1 VGGKSTKTKA
11 DQAGDTVMSPR
22 LPAYGAER
30 APGAIVQRSGLELGT
45 RSSERV
51 VVGSAAS
58 GQGQCL
64 VRDEVLVYLG
74 PACPKEVKARVDAH
88 VASCASCRQWVRHL
102 DDEILEYIGGQRSE
116 EELAQMDAHLDACTP
131 CRDLVHHVV
140 QGMAQS
146 WPGVPHDTADGST
159 TFAPGNVVN
168 GRYLIRSFLGR
179 GGMGEVYEGFDRLMD
194 RRIALKTVLCTV
206 ADRPRA
212 ARRFKEEV
220 RNAQRVGHA
229 HVCRI
234 NDLQE
239 HHESA
244 LGPPLPFFTMEF
256 VDGERLGNRVLKG
269 KLPLEDVRVIALQLL
284 SGLEAAHARGVLHLD
299 FKSDNVMLRR
309 NKKGPDAVI
318 MDFGLSRVLG
328 NESRLRTSDRRQ
340 FAGTLPYMSVEQLE
354 CREEL
359 GPPTD
364 IYAFGVVLYELLTRA
379 LPFEGDTLSAVLVK
393 QLKERPKPPSRHVPG
408 LSPALDRFVLRC
420 LHRDPRQRYADA
432 GEALAA
438 LSSIGGWSRRGG
450 RWRFWR
456 TAVPLA
462 AIAVLAGLL
471 AASGKRGPDTADT
484 LVDPSSPTSA
494 ADVQQVTRALAPA
507 DVAGPLLAPPT
518 QPAVVDDPGSR
529 QAATPSESTRET
541 PPVGAVPVV
550 TPTARGAHAE
560 ARPNAERAT
569 STRLST
575 PAITPPPPAAA
586 TASPPSG
593 AAESNL
599 IAGSNAAVSNAAVS
613 NAAVSNAAAG
623 SAEAAV
629 PAAPGGTPPVGGPAW
644 KPERVPKRLS
654 VPGASAAGPVR

>member
-1 VGGKSTKTKA
+1 VGGKSTKSKA
-11 DQAGDTVMSPR
+11 NQAADTVTSR
-22 LPAYGAER
+22 LPPAYAAER
-30 APGAIVQRSGLELGT
+30 APDVVVQRSGLELGS

-51 VVGSAAS
+51 VVSAS
-58 GQGQCL
+58 GQGRCL
-64 VRDEVLVYLG
+64 ARNDVLVYLG
-74 PACPKEVKARVDAH
+74 PGCPKELRARVEGH
-88 VASCASCRQWVRHL
+88 VEGCASCRQWVRHL

-146 WPGVPHDTADGST
+146 WPGTAHDPAEAGT
-159 TFAPGNVVN
+159 TFAPGNIVN
-168 GRYLIRSFLGR
+168 GRYLIRSFVGR
-179 GGMGEVYEGFDRLMD
+179 GGMGEVYEAFDRLMD

-229 HVCRI
+229 QVCRI

-256 VDGERLGNRVLKG
+256 VDGERLGNRVLQG

-309 NKKGPDAVI
+309 SSKAPDAVI

-359 GPPTD
+359 GPATD
-364 IYAFGVVLYELLTRA
+364 IYSFGVVLYEMLTQA

-420 LHRDPRQRYADA
+420 LHRDTRQRFDDA
-432 GEALAA
+432 GQALAA
-438 LSSIGGWSRRGG
+438 LSSIGDWSRLDG
-450 RWRFWR
+450 RARFRR
-456 TAVPLA
+456 TALPLA
-462 AIAVLAGLL
+462 AIAILAAII
-471 AASGKRGPDTADT
+471 AASGKRDREPAASKPAS
-484 LVDPSSPTSA
+484 LEQAPASPEP
-494 ADVQQVTRALAPA
+494 VQQVTRGLAPVPPA
-507 DVAGPLLAPPT
+507 LEPSVLEPSVVAQPLAEPSAPPALEPRSPAAAPEHGAASAPSRAQAAHDPGARAAAARAEPASPELTLPELTLPELTRPDRALPVEPAAPPT
-518 QPAVVDDPGSR
+518 
-529 QAATPSESTRET
+529 
-541 PPVGAVPVV
+541 
-550 TPTARGAHAE
+550 
-560 ARPNAERAT
+560 
-569 STRLST
+569 
-575 PAITPPPPAAA
+575 AAA
-586 TASPPSG
+586 PASAAPKPAEVPPRAPG
-593 AAESNL
+593 AA
-599 IAGSNAAVSNAAVS
+599 
-613 NAAVSNAAAG
+613 
-623 SAEAAV
+623 
-629 PAAPGGTPPVGGPAW
+629 PAW
-644 KPERVPKRLS
+644 RPERVPKRLS
-654 VPGASAAGPVR
+654 VPEPGTAPAPAR

>member
-1 VGGKSTKTKA
+1 VGGKSIKTKA

-30 APGAIVQRSGLELGT
+30 AADANVQRSGLELGT

-51 VVGSAAS
+51 VVGSVA
-58 GQGQCL
+58 GQDQCL
-64 VRDEVLVYLG
+64 IRDEVLVYLG
-74 PACPKEVKARVDAH
+74 PACPKEAKARVDAH
-88 VASCASCRQWVRHL
+88 IASCASCRQWVRHL

-146 WPGVPHDTADGST
+146 WPGAPHDMADGST

-179 GGMGEVYEGFDRLMD
+179 GGMGEVYEAFDRLMD

-220 RNAQRVGHA
+220 RNAQRVGHPN
-229 HVCRI
+229 VCRI

-239 HHESA
+239 HHETA

-328 NESRLRTSDRRQ
+328 HESRLRTSDRRQ

-420 LHRDPRQRYADA
+420 LHRDPRQRFVDA
-432 GEALAA
+432 GHALAA
-438 LSSIGGWSRRGG
+438 LSSLGDWSRLSG
-450 RWRFWR
+450 RSRIWR

-462 AIAVLAGLL
+462 ALGVLAGLV
-471 AASGKRGPDTADT
+471 AASGKRDAEG
-484 LVDPSSPTSA
+484 VREPSSPA
-494 ADVQQVTRALAPA
+494 VQQVTHALAPA
-507 DVAGPLLAPPT
+507 EVSEAVREAPAPT
-518 QPAVVDDPGSR
+518 QPALVEETGSH
-529 QAATPSESTRET
+529 AAARPSESAPEPALVVAEPIVMPPARET
-541 PPVGAVPVV
+541 RSVARQSAAPAGASV
-550 TPTARGAHAE
+550 
-560 ARPNAERAT
+560 
-569 STRLST
+569 
-575 PAITPPPPAAA
+575 PAAA
-586 TASPPSG
+586 PPSASASPNGG
-593 AAESNL
+593 AASTS
-599 IAGSNAAVSNAAVS
+599 AGAAATSAGAVSNASDAPKPVVGS
-613 NAAVSNAAAG
+613 NAGSV
-623 SAEAAV
+623 SAEAA
-629 PAAPGGTPPVGGPAW
+629 APLAPSAVQRASDPAW

-654 VPGASAAGPVR
+654 VPGGSTAGSVPGPAH